1 MLALLL
7 SSAQTQTL
15 FCFSP
20 HPPEKGAQKDWE
32 GMQPGQLTPADC
44 RGISHNM
51 APCSAY
57 KAGRRRREHSQW
69 HICLP
74 DSLLHVM
81 EPSFPGRWI
90 SVYPQNIVDKFF
102 VLFCFCA
109 WLLLYKKLWFC
120 WTVCISTRKFS
131 LLPFWFS
138 SAPYQGRV
146 SRQLTPPHPS
156 HKLYYNKQQNSIFY
170 S

>member
-32 GMQPGQLTPADC
+32 GTQPGQLTPADC

-81 EPSFPGRWI
+81 EPSFPGRWV

-109 WLLLYKKLWFC
+109 WLLIPVSNSLYLNPWVFH
-120 WTVCISTRKFS
+120 
-131 LLPFWFS
+131 LLPFHS
-138 SAPYQGRV
+138 LLDPAGKAVSEQPYGLAA
-146 SRQLTPPHPS
+146 SWD
-156 HKLYYNKQQNSIFY
+156 
-170 S
+170 